1 MSLSKRLVSALLAV
15 MMVLTMFTIIPAAA
29 AEQMTVSAY
38 ALYKSHK
45 LEWIGGSSTK
55 VGDYTITKS
64 GGEAVDAKITSVTVG
79 SENYYTAIVEV
90 GTGAAANTTYTVTST
105 DYTGSATVNEVTGK
119 EALIKNAL
127 VSVDYR
133 EETNGYKVFDGQTV
147 VDLNVSAAKLAK
159 LKALTG
165 GSIVLS
171 ATATTDTADQAII
184 ALTDSVTN
192 ESGVFVGTR
201 YKAKKLGIRFSDT
214 WKCIYNT
221 YDISS
226 KSAIGLSVDYK
237 SSFVAAVNGVSN
249 SATNFKNRTDA
260 EFLSK
265 SANEIT
271 GVYIGGS
278 KNKNCAFT
286 GNIYYALIT
295 EEVYTEEELMT
306 ITDIGSV
313 PTLTTGSSINSDTMF
328 SNVDGS
334 TWVFVGGRDVEGP
347 YSDVKGVKNY
357 VSEFEEFTRT
367 TYNMGYA
374 DGTNSLT
381 GNPNRERYVI
391 NAGKTGN
398 TLALILANY
407 ERLVKE
413 NDPKAISY
421 MVGKEDYQN
430 ADESSIATFKTNLKL
445 LIDKGLALR
454 NGTGYVVI
462 QNPYAPADAT
472 LYDGAR
478 AYALAVNEVVTA
490 LSADD
495 KNRVAV
501 INHFAQTDTNDFRS
515 TSLNADGSLN
525 GVGHLT
531 ISKQIES
538 KVVVKEIASWTI
550 PSLEFDGVTNYNTKA
565 TVNATMNG
573 TSLTVEVSGVED
585 TSEWTYNVE
594 IDGSYTVSK
603 TAGNTV
609 VFENLPANKDYKLT
623 VVSKDGKTQLSVKA
637 GTTTDGDVSADA
649 VKFETLTAQQQ
660 EIQNKIKGDEPLT
673 WMFMGDSITHGV
685 GMYNYKAY
693 DNLVGLF
700 TKYVRE
706 ELGRK
711 DDTVINSA
719 VSSATTTSTVKRIEE
734 RLNRY
739 SPDIVSIQLGTNDAT
754 LTNLISVETYKSNLE
769 TLINAIKAKGAI
781 AILRAPIARLD
792 TSSTGGAA
800 QQKYVDACREIAQKH
815 NVLFIDQYTIISEHI
830 AKNRFLADSD
840 RNGYM
845 FFYNNDN
852 LHLTT
857 NGQIA
862 MTRMFLDGIGCN
874 TLNSAIYNNV
884 FKITGSAES
893 NTAKP
898 QVLLNRG
905 SISLAKSAISSVYS
919 TAFSYVTLTATK
931 GDLTYT
937 AKGDS
942 DDLGVA
948 LNNLPNG
955 TYNVTT
961 AVRLTGSNKTVTF
974 AAQEVTLN
982 DDITA
987 NVSFSLTTESS
998 KILEHKVDTV
1008 IGTLGS
1014 DFGSVA
1020 GDYTYTLNGA
1030 ENDNALFTIDGTTL
1044 KAASELEQN
1053 RTYTVSVKAAVNG
1066 QEVVKTFTFSTAA
1079 KDGLIFSETNIE
1091 VTGNNGVSLTD
1102 RSYKND
1108 VINLTEGAFI
1118 IRFKSTSNNTIQ
1130 SLISVSNNAVNAE
1143 HFHIYIKPDGSIGME
1158 SRNGSGTVSFL
1169 HSAGLNIANTNTIA
1183 VKYNGEQYIVFAN
1196 GQRIGE
1202 YTRNSF
1208 IKGISSD
1215 LNAIT
1220 VGAVARNNS
1229 ASYQF
1234 NGTVDFV
1241 NCYSVA
1247 LSDEKL
1253 IEMTNSTYVTE
1264 STSASVTFDM
1274 NGSGG
1279 QNIVSNIEK
1288 GTTVTVPATDPTRE
1302 GYNFTGWYVDAQLSA
1317 KFNFETVIDADT
1329 TIFAGWAEKAKY
1341 DVTFNMNGASAEN
1354 TVTKVVEGTK
1364 VTAPATDPTKEGFIF
1379 TGWYVNAE
1387 ATETFNFNT
1396 AINAETVIYA
1406 GWVQDNGVA
1415 VTDDDITVTTGHTV
1429 TVTYKLT
1436 APSYIVDTQFNIN
1449 YDRTVLELIG
1459 KDNAVNFP
1467 VISNGNLQVNYDA
1480 DKIYVASTNVSRNDT
1495 DLSNFKS
1502 GATLCTLTF
1511 KVLKDATT
1519 KVTLTP
1525 EFIGGKNDDGIG
1537 KQEVEYVLNG
1547 KIATNAKVERNVQ
1560 IAELTNVNVTFNMN
1574 GSDSQNIVKN
1584 VEKGTK
1590 VTAPATNPTRE
1601 GFNFTGWYVDA
1612 QLSAKFNF
1620 NTVINADTIIYAGWE
1635 QDSAAVADDDITV
1648 KTGDTV
1654 TVTYKLTAPNYIVNT
1669 QFNINYDRTVLEL
1682 IGKDNAVNFP
1692 VISNGSLQVNYDADK
1707 IYVASTNVSQN
1718 DADLGNFKSGATL
1731 CTLTFKALKDATT
1744 KVTFTPNT
1752 IGGKNSS
1759 GISEQEVE
1767 YVINGEIAVNAK
1779 IERNVQITNATIIYG
1794 DVNNDGEVDCVD
1806 ATLILQDYAEIIEL
1820 SADAKK
1826 AADVNRDGKVNA
1838 NDATLVLQK
1847 YADIISDF
1855 V

>member
-1 MSLSKRLVSALLAV
+1 MSLSKRLISALLAV

-29 AEQMTVSAY
+29 AEQMTVSAC

-45 LEWIGGSSTK
+45 LEWTGDSTTQAS
-55 VGDYTITKS
+55 DYTITKA
-64 GGEAVDAKITSVTVG
+64 GGETVNATITSVTVG
-79 SENYYTAIVEV
+79 SENHYTAIVEV
-90 GTGAAANTTYTVTST
+90 GTGAAANTTYTVSST
-105 DYTGSATVNEVTGK
+105 GYTGSATVTEVTGK

-127 VSVDYR
+127 VSIDYR
-133 EETNGYKVFDGQTV
+133 KETDGYKVFDGQTV
-147 VDLNVSAAKLAK
+147 VDLGVSEAQLAK
-159 LKALTG
+159 LKALKG
-165 GSIVLS
+165 GTIVLS
-171 ATATTDTADQAII
+171 ATATTATANQAII
-184 ALTDSVTN
+184 ALTDSATA
-192 ESGVFVGTR
+192 ETGVYVGTR
-201 YKAKKLGIRFSDT
+201 HTAKKLGLRFNST
-214 WKCIYNT
+214 WKCIYYNF
-221 YDISS
+221 DISN
-226 KSAIGLSVDYK
+226 KSEIAISVDYQ
-237 SSFVAAVNGVSN
+237 SSLLAAVNGVGN
-249 SATNFKNRTDA
+249 SNFKNRTDA

-265 SANEIT
+265 SASEIT
-271 GVYIGGS
+271 GVYIGGAKDKS
-278 KNKNCAFT
+278 CAFT

-295 EEVYTEEELMT
+295 EEEYTEAELMA
-306 ITDIGSV
+306 ITDTGSV

-328 SNVDGS
+328 SSADGS
-334 TWVFVGGRDVEGP
+334 TWVFVGGRAVEGP
-347 YSDVKGVKNY
+347 YSDVNGVKNY

-374 DGTNSLT
+374 DGGANSLT

-421 MVGKEDYQN
+421 MVGVEDYQN
-430 ADESSIATFKTNLKL
+430 ADTNAITTFKTNLNE
-445 LIDKGLALR
+445 LINKGLALR
-454 NGTGYVVI
+454 EGTGYVVI
-462 QNPYAPADAT
+462 QNPYAPADET
-472 LYDGAR
+472 LYEKAK

-490 LSADD
+490 LSADNQ
-495 KNRVAV
+495 NRVAV
-501 INHFAQTDTNDFRS
+501 INHFAQTDTSDFRS

-531 ISKQIES
+531 ISKQMET
-538 KVVVKEIASWTI
+538 KVVGSCADWTVASAE
-550 PSLEFDGVTNYNTKA
+550 LDGVTNYNTEA
-565 TVNATMNG
+565 TVTATMNDNK
-573 TSLTVEVSGVED
+573 LTVVVSEVAGI
-585 TSEWTYNVE
+585 SEWTYNVE

-603 TAGNTV
+603 TTGNTA
-609 VFENLPANKDYKLT
+609 VFENLPADKDYKLT
-623 VVSKDGKTQLSVKA
+623 VVSKDGKTQLSVKS
-637 GTTTDGDVSADA
+637 GTTTNGNVSTDA

-685 GMYNYKAY
+685 GMYAYKAY

-706 ELGRK
+706 ELGRE

-719 VSSATTTSTVKRIEE
+719 VSSATTTSTVTRISE

-754 LTNLISVETYKSNLE
+754 LTNVISVETYKANLE

-792 TSSTGGAA
+792 TSTTGGTA

-830 AKNRFLADSD
+830 AKNKFLADSD

-852 LHLTT
+852 LHLTA

-884 FKITGSAES
+884 FKITSSAES
-893 NTAKP
+893 NTAVP

-919 TAFSYVTLTATK
+919 TAFSYVTLTATN

-974 AAQEVTLN
+974 ASQEVTLN

-998 KILEHKVDTV
+998 KIVEHKVGTV

-1020 GDYTYTLNGA
+1020 GDYTYALDGTA
-1030 ENDNALFTIDGTTL
+1030 NDNASFTIDGTTL
-1044 KAASELEQN
+1044 KATAELEPN
-1053 RTYTVSVKAAVNG
+1053 RTYTVSVKATVNG
-1066 QEVVKTFTFSTAA
+1066 QEVVKTFTFSTAT

-1108 VINLTEGAFI
+1108 VINLTEGTFI

-1169 HSAGLNIANTNTIA
+1169 HSAGLTISDTNTIA
-1183 VKYNGEQYIVFAN
+1183 VKYDGTKYYVFAN

-1202 YTRNSF
+1202 YTRSTF

-1234 NGTVDFV
+1234 NGTINFV

-1247 LSDEKL
+1247 LSDEEL
-1253 IEMTNSTYVTE
+1253 IEMTKSTYVTE
-1264 STSASVTFDM
+1264 STSATVTFDM

-1279 QNIVSNIEK
+1279 QNIVNNIEK
-1288 GTTVTVPATDPTRE
+1288 GTKATAPTTNPTRE
-1302 GYNFTGWYVDAQLSA
+1302 GYNFTGWYVDAQLSEE
-1317 KFNFETVIDADT
+1317 FDFETVIDTDT
-1329 TIFAGWAEKAKY
+1329 IIYAGWAEKTKY
-1341 DVTFNMNGASAEN
+1341 DVTFNMNGATAEN
-1354 TVTKVVEGTK
+1354 IVIKVVEGTTA
-1364 VTAPATDPTKEGFIF
+1364 TAPETDPTREGFVF
-1379 TGWYVNAE
+1379 TGWYVDAQ

-1396 AINAETVIYA
+1396 VINATTTIYA

-1415 VTDDDITVTTGHTV
+1415 VADEDITVTTGHTV

-1436 APSYIVDTQFNIN
+1436 APNYIVDTQFNIN
-1449 YDRTVLELIG
+1449 YDRTVLELVG

-1480 DKIYVASTNVSRNDT
+1480 DKIYVASTNISENDA
-1495 DLSNFKS
+1495 DLGNFKS

-1525 EFIGGKNDDGIG
+1525 EFIGGKNDNGISG
-1537 KQEVEYVLNG
+1537 QEVEYVLNG

-1560 IAELTNVNVTFNMN
+1560 IAELTNVSVTFNMN
-1574 GSDSQNIVKN
+1574 GSNSQNIVKD

-1601 GFNFTGWYVDA
+1601 GFVFTGWYVDA
-1612 QLSAKFNF
+1612 QLSAEFNF

-1635 QDSAAVADDDITV
+1635 QDSVAVADDDITV

-1654 TVTYKLTAPNYIVNT
+1654 TVTYKLTAPNYIVDT

-1682 IGKDNAVNFP
+1682 VGKDNAVNFP
-1692 VISNGSLQVNYDADK
+1692 VISNGNLQVNYDSDK
-1707 IYVASTNVSQN
+1707 IYVASTTVSEN

-1731 CTLTFKALKDATT
+1731 CTLTFRVLKDATT
-1744 KVTFTPNT
+1744 KVTFTPNA

-1767 YVINGEIAVNAK
+1767 YVINGKITVNATL
-1779 IERNVQITNATIIYG
+1779 ERDVQITNATIVYG
-1794 DVNNDGEVDCVD
+1794 DVNNDGKVNAND
-1806 ATLILQDYAEIIEL
+1806 ATLILQHYAGISSL
-1820 SADAKK
+1820 STEVQK

-1838 NDATLVLQK
+1838 NDATLILQK
-1847 YADIISDF
+1847 YAGIIDNF